1 MFIHNSQLHAF
12 TCKLIRLRIEI
23 EQQYIVMEWNSNG
36 AKIEWNK
43 QTKKNMKQEQIQ
55 RKNVNEF

>member
-43 QTKKNMKQEQIQ
+43 KKLWN
-55 RKNVNEF
+55 KNKYNGKM

>member
-36 AKIEWNK
+36 AKIECYKNK
-43 QTKKNMKQEQIQ
+43 IMKQEQIQ